1 VIIEELGPGARAGN
15 MKEAADQEMV
25 VIAVPWTTLKDAL
38 SGLPPWNGRIVVDAT
53 NAVIVPGFTV
63 PDLGGRTSSEIVAD
77 LVPGARVVKG
87 FNTLLAETLGSDP
100 RVSGGQRVVFFS
112 GDDPAAKIGFSGLL
126 ADAGFAGIDLGDLA
140 TGGRLQQFPGGP
152 LAVINLI
159 KLA

>member
-1 VIIEELGPGARAGN
+1 
-15 MKEAADQEMV
+15 
-25 VIAVPWTTLKDAL
+25 
-38 SGLPPWNGRIVVDAT
+38 VVDAT
-53 NAVIVPGFTV
+53 NAVIVPGSTV

-112 GDDPAAKIGFSGLL
+112 GDDPAAKKGFSGLL